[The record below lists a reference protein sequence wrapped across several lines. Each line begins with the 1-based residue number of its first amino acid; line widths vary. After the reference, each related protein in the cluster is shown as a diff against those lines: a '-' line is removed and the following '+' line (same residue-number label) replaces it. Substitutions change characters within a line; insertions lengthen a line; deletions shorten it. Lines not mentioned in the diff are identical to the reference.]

1 MTRKSNRALLIV
13 LALLALGA
21 VSALADPPSIVGRLN
36 LAEGAVSFKPGSL
49 DEWAPAELN
58 YTLTAGDH
66 LWTDD
71 GSRAEVHIG
80 SSAIRLDGGTEVSF
94 LNLDDQA
101 AQIAVTQGAVN
112 VRLWRLD
119 PGEVFEIDTP
129 NSVVTLLDPGSYTV
143 SVQGEEGTSVA
154 VRSGQA
160 EVSASGNDFNVPV
173 GQVANL
179 SGSGSI
185 AYYLTPLDPP
195 SAWDAWCAARDAR
208 EQQFASLRYVPRDM
222 IGAEDLDDNGTWIV
236 LAGFGPCWTPR
247 NVAPG
252 WAPYKFGR
260 WAWVAPWGWTWID
273 NAPWGFAPFHYGRW
287 AFVTGRWVWLPGTM
301 VARPVYAPA
310 LVVFVGGGPGDP
322 SAQGIG
328 WFPLGPREVYVP
340 PYAVSTTY
348 VQRVNVTTINI
359 TVQNI
364 ERINVTQVTY
374 VNRTAP
380 SAVTVVPRQSF
391 TAGRPTTG
399 NTISFTMDQARRAP
413 VIGMGATVAPQRES
427 IIGQPM
433 APAARPPAQVVGRP
447 VFGRLVPAPAPQPFI
462 ARPEP
467 LPPVTVYQ
475 RPPQA
480 PPPQAGPVRQPA
492 PVVINPMQPQ
502 PVQPQQ
508 PPAMRPQQPRPV
520 QPQPVQPQPV
530 QPQPVQPQP
539 VQPQQPPAMRPQ
551 QPQQPP
557 AMRPQQPQQPPAMTR
572 PPQPVQ
578 PQRPP
583 AMRPQQPQQPPA
595 MRPQQPQPV
604 QPQPVPP
611 QPAQPQQPQ
620 GQPVQPQQPQPVQ
633 PQARPQQPQA
643 QPQQPVQPQQPGSQ
657 ASQGD
662 KEKDNQGRGKARS
675 LLNELKNKTLPDT
688 QRKLEAARKK
698 PGSKLDFAAL
708 SRQLEAARSA
718 INSAEN
724 TLSSGNADA
733 ALQQAQAA
741 QRQLQDLDRQISSGG

>member
-1 MTRKSNRALLIV
+1 MTRKWNRTLLIS
-13 LALLALGA
+13 LAFTALGA
-21 VSALADPPSIVGRLN
+21 ISAAADPPSIVGRLN

-49 DEWAPAELN
+49 DDWVPAELN
-58 YTLTAGDH
+58 YALTAGDH
-66 LWTDD
+66 LWADE
-71 GSRAEVHIG
+71 GSRAEVHVG
-80 SSAIRLDGGTEVSF
+80 SSVIRLDGGTEVSF

-101 AQIAVTQGAVN
+101 TQIALTQGAVN

-119 PGEVFEIDTP
+119 PGEAFEIDTP
-129 NSVVTLLDPGSYTV
+129 NSVVTLLQPGSYTV

-173 GQVANL
+173 GQMANL

-195 SAWDAWCAARDAR
+195 SAWDAWWAARDAR

-222 IGAEDLDDNGTWIV
+222 IGAEDLDDSGTWIV
-236 LAGFGPCWTPR
+236 LAGYGPCWTPR
-247 NVAPG
+247 NVPLG
-252 WAPYKFGR
+252 WAPYRFGR

-273 NAPWGFAPFHYGRW
+273 AAPWGFAPFHYGRW
-287 AFVTGRWVWLPGTM
+287 AFVTGRWVWLPGSM

-310 LVVFVGGGPGDP
+310 LVVFVGGDPGDP
-322 SAQGIG
+322 TAAGIG

-340 PYAVSTTY
+340 PYAVSPTY
-348 VQRVNVTTINI
+348 VQRVNITTINI
-359 TVQNI
+359 TVVNI

-374 VNRTAP
+374 VNRNAP
-380 SAVTVVPRQSF
+380 SAVTMVPRQMF

-399 NTISFTMDQARRAP
+399 ATISFTMDQARRAP
-413 VIGMGATVAPQRES
+413 IIGMGATVAPQRES

-433 APAARPPAQVVGRP
+433 APAPRPPEQVVGRP

-462 ARPEP
+462 VRPEP

-480 PPPQAGPVRQPA
+480 PPPPAGPVRQPA
-492 PVVINPMQPQ
+492 PVMINPMRPQPQ
-502 PVQPQQ
+502 
-508 PPAMRPQQPRPV
+508 
-520 QPQPVQPQPV
+520 
-530 QPQPVQPQP
+530 
-539 VQPQQPPAMRPQ
+539 PQ

-557 AMRPQQPQQPPAMTR
+557 AMRPSQPQPPQPQQPQGMMR
-572 PPQPVQ
+572 PPQPQ
-578 PQRPP
+578 PPQ
-583 AMRPQQPQQPPA
+583 PQQPQQPPA
-595 MRPQQPQPV
+595 MRPSQPQPPQAQQPQGMMRPP
-604 QPQPVPP
+604 QPQPPQPQQPPAMRPSQPQPP
-611 QPAQPQQPQ
+611 QPQQPPAMRPSQPQPPQPQQPQ
-620 GQPVQPQQPQPVQ
+620 GTMRPPQPVQ
-633 PQARPQQPQA
+633 PRPAQPQGQQPQA

-662 KEKDNQGRGKARS
+662 RDKEKDNQGRGKARS
-675 LLNELKNKTLPDT
+675 LLNELKIKTLPDT
-688 QRKLEAARKK
+688 QRKLEAARKN
-698 PGSKLDFAAL
+698 PGSNLDFAAL

-718 INSAEN
+718 INAAEN

-733 ALQQAQAA
+733 AFQQAQAA
-741 QRQLQDLDRQISSGG
+741 QRQLQDVDQQLSSGG